1 MNNEG
6 FLPKLRLP
14 SSWLFYAPPAWPRQV
29 KENARMIIAGS
40 AVNGVLRHEVYK
52 IACAA
57 TVTV

>member
-1 MNNEG
+1 MKASYLTS
-6 FLPKLRLP
+6 FVVIL
-14 SSWLFYAPPAWPRQV
+14 V
-29 KENARMIIAGS
+29 VARMIIAGS